1 MLAEERCMGR
11 ERGRMRMSEGQL
23 ASKPAEEGGKELLC
37 FGLAAALYQGIM
49 MMVGDR
55 DVARRKGSCIDRAE
69 RG

>member
-1 MLAEERCMGR
+1 
-11 ERGRMRMSEGQL
+11 MSEGQL